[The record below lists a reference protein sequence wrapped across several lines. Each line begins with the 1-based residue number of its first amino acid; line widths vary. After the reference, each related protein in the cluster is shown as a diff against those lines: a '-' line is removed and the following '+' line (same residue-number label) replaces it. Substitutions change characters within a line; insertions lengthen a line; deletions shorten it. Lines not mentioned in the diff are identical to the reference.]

1 MEIKRYVSRVIT
13 LICKES
19 FETISNLK
27 KKKNKKCQQKDQHN
41 NS

>member
-13 LICKES
+13 IIYEES
-19 FETISNLK
+19 FEKISNLK
-27 KKKNKKCQQKDQHN
+27 KWNKKCQQKDQHN